1 MNRCLIWKD
10 ISGSAI
16 VGKNKEEAESVYDLE
31 IMNILQMRADDLN
44 LGNTYGD
51 GEERTD
57 YGGE

>member
-1 MNRCLIWKD
+1 M
-10 ISGSAI
+10 
-16 VGKNKEEAESVYDLE
+16 GKNKEEAESVYDLE